1 MRADIRKKIKVE
13 KATEFV
19 ERIKRV
25 QEETGAVLRKVQE
38 KIKQQADRERKEVK
52 KWRKDNKVMLSTKHL
67 VFKEQPT
74 KKLVD

>member
-25 QEETGAVLRKVQE
+25 QEETGAVLRKVHE
-38 KIKQQADRERKEVK
+38 KIKQ
-52 KWRKDNKVMLSTKHL
+52 
-67 VFKEQPT
+67 
-74 KKLVD
+74 